1 MLNNGNNSTHYDQV
15 KIVPVVQRAT
25 APFSYLI
32 DAQFIRSPFYKQGK
46 AKQTRFRARGDEHIA
61 MVLRQSIEWLCLT

>member
-25 APFSYLI
+25 APF
-32 DAQFIRSPFYKQGK
+32 FILLLPTSSARLSTSRVKRSKLVP
-46 AKQTRFRARGDEHIA
+46 AHAET
-61 MVLRQSIEWLCLT
+61 ST